1 MKVFLDTNIL
11 LDTLVERANQEFT
24 DNAITILGLGEN
36 GVIDLYMS
44 ALSIS
49 TIAYVLRNMPSVRK
63 KEIIKDLIT
72 IVKVLPVL
80 PEHVNNML
88 ESPMKDI
95 DDALQAQSAKEG
107 CCDLIVTRNE
117 SDFKEAGL
125 PVIGPDELL
134 KKIIG

>member
-1 MKVFLDTNIL
+1 
-11 LDTLVERANQEFT
+11 
-24 DNAITILGLGEN
+24 
-36 GVIDLYMS
+36 
-44 ALSIS
+44 
-49 TIAYVLRNMPSVRK
+49 MPSVRK

-80 PEHVNNML
+80 PEHVNNIL

-95 DDALQAQSAKEG
+95 EDGLQAKSAMEG

-117 SDFKEAGL
+117 SDFKEADR

-134 KKIIG
+134 